1 MSSAN
6 LQPALPSLYPF
17 GIMAL
22 RSGHALVPG
31 VRCLCSRTKMENQEK
46 LVYTVGEVAAMLGF
60 SRRAVTCLF
69 EKEPGVIQLTRPE
82 TMHKRRY
89 RSLRIPRPVFQRVLA
104 RLTK

>member
-1 MSSAN
+1 V
-6 LQPALPSLYPF
+6 
-17 GIMAL
+17 GCL
-22 RSGHALVPG
+22 RSK
-31 VRCLCSRTKMENQEK
+31 TKMEKREK

-60 SRRAVTCLF
+60 SRSTVACLF

-89 RSLRIPRPVFQRVLA
+89 RSLRIPRSVYQRVLA